1 MSQRLKK
8 GHNDKNTVA
17 LHKTYKDLLK
27 QSIKKFIYATK
38 IKKKGIMIK
47 KYINDKK
54 SSIMIKKF
62 LISGLKF

>member
-8 GHNDKNTVA
+8 GRNDKNTVA

-38 IKKKGIMIK
+38 IKKKGIMFK
-47 KYINDKK
+47 KYIND
-54 SSIMIKKF
+54 
-62 LISGLKF
+62 